1 MGVQGGRGMLIEY
14 RGGRG
19 LTGIER
25 GVDCLR
31 GTRQGHASDCAE
43 NGVEAVGACASQR
56 YDLILMVSRAGWGR
70 VEQGGAQD
78 GGARGNTL
86 VRPSPDLVR
95 SDLASPRRQIW

>member
-1 MGVQGGRGMLIEY
+1 MLIEY

-56 YDLILMVSRAGWGR
+56 YDLILMVSRVGR
-70 VEQGGAQD
+70 RMGGRE
-78 GGARGNTL
+78 GIL
-86 VRPSPDLVR
+86 W
-95 SDLASPRRQIW
+95 SDRRQIW